1 MQPQAHQRPVSLR
14 VRNRVSPSA
23 VLCAKLGFYVLLV
36 ALLAAVL
43 RPAPAAAAGRE
54 PWQAADAISDAL
66 FAAQTAVLGGDLPAA
81 AEHVAEAIAAT
92 PDGLPADS
100 AALLAEALD
109 AAAVAA
115 ADGDGNAL
123 AGARG
128 LAAGAL
134 NWGGYL
140 AAREAIAA
148 GDAAAAQRWLL
159 VRDFRTSTRFSRPDA
174 DATLALRDLAAAG
187 ATPEAV
193 ATALAQ
199 LDADLLDTYQARLTE
214 HLATTADSAALPGR
228 RAESAGIAAAYW
240 RVLAPAYAE
249 QGAGDAAGVRAG
261 FDALLPALL
270 AGDEATVAATAG
282 QLSATLGSFR
292 AAPLSPDD
300 QARRAGQLLRFLA
313 LVPVEYGRGV
323 TEQTVMVE
331 LEVQEAVTFMGGA
344 EAAFADL
351 RLGLEGIDPAQ
362 TDALAAQIATVVADL
377 DAANRKERVLTPEQM
392 AANVEAINAGLAAL
406 MPPAW
411 TAANAD
417 ADFDVLASVLDQV
430 EAAVKAGD
438 YTLAESARLE
448 AYAIFD
454 FGPEPRLLGFAPPL
468 VAQIDGL
475 FWQGYDGQPGLAQA
489 IALEAAPAEVA
500 AIRAELDAA
509 LEEAQLTLGDLP
521 SAPGAIITNAAIIV
535 FREGLE
541 SVVILAA
548 LMASMVGAM
557 ARHRRPMVL
566 GVVLSLVATAATW
579 WIAQQILSSLTRFG
593 ERLEAIVSLIAI
605 GILLLITNWF
615 FHKAYWKDWMAG
627 FHQQKRRVLS
637 AETGQ
642 FVGLVLLGFTS
653 MYREG
658 FETVLFLQALVLDAG
673 TTVVLEGVAVGA
685 LAVLVVGAIT
695 FKLQARLPYKK
706 MLVWTGVLIGLVLV
720 TMVGKTVH
728 VMQAVGWVGI
738 TPIQGLTPPY
748 WAGLWFGLYAT
759 WQGVITQIAAAV
771 FVVGSYYVAEGM
783 QTKRRRAIAVPR
795 AERAQ

>member
-1 MQPQAHQRPVSLR
+1 M
-14 VRNRVSPSA
+14 
-23 VLCAKLGFYVLLV
+23 
-36 ALLAAVL
+36 
-43 RPAPAAAAGRE
+43 
-54 PWQAADAISDAL
+54 
-66 FAAQTAVLGGDLPAA
+66 
-81 AEHVAEAIAAT
+81 
-92 PDGLPADS
+92 PDGLPAES

-109 AAAVAA
+109 AAATAA
-115 ADGDGNAL
+115 AAGDGDAL

-128 LAAGAL
+128 RAAGAL

-140 AAREAIAA
+140 AARAAIEA
-148 GDAAAAQRWLL
+148 GDAAEAQRWLL

-174 DATLALRDLAAAG
+174 DATLSLRDLAANE

-193 ATALAQ
+193 AAALAQ
-199 LDADLLDTYQARLTE
+199 LDADLLDTYQARLTQ
-214 HLATTADSAALPGR
+214 HLATAADANALPTR

-249 QGAGDAAGVRAG
+249 QGAGDASTVLAG

-270 AGDEATVAATAG
+270 AGDETTVATTAER
-282 QLSATLGSFR
+282 LSATLGSFR

-331 LEVQEAVTFMGGA
+331 LEVQEAVSFMGGA
-344 EAAFADL
+344 EASFADL
-351 RLGLEGIDPAQ
+351 RLGLEAIDPAR
-362 TDALAAQIATVVADL
+362 TAALAQQIATVVADL
-377 DAANRKERVLTPEQM
+377 DAANRKEYVLPPEQM
-392 AANVEAINAGLAAL
+392 TANVEAINAELTAL

-430 EAAVKAGD
+430 EAAVRAGD
-438 YTLAESARLE
+438 YALAESARLE

-468 VAQIDGL
+468 VARIDGL

-500 AIRAELDAA
+500 AIRAELDGA

-566 GVVLSLVATAATW
+566 GVVLSLLATAATW

-673 TTVVLEGVAVGA
+673 TTVVLQGVAVGA

-738 TPIQGLTPPY
+738 TPIQGVTPPY

-759 WQGVITQIAAAV
+759 WQGVIMQIGAAV
-771 FVVGSYYVAEGM
+771 FVVGSYYLAEGM
-783 QTKRRRAIAVPR
+783 QTKRRQAIAAPR
-795 AERAQ
+795 TAERAQ